1 MQYKVSQY
9 LQLQFYNFENMKVK
23 KKQKTMVAANKEL
36 FWK

>member
-1 MQYKVSQY
+1 MRYKVSQY

-23 KKQKTMVAANKEL
+23 KNQKTMVAATKEL